1 MTTIQSQVAGQARDT
16 ALWKNEVSSKSTSKF
31 MEGTGFE
38 RLQGATLKSSRTP
51 EALVNSKEL
60 FKNFFHSEVRNLS
73 DGMPAAQAQYF
84 EQIAE
89 GKLNEILDATFTK
102 MEDRL
107 VEGRSIRNPKS
118 TMKEA
123 NKLATEF
130 LKTLEAP
137 AMAVKTDALREK
149 VAGDKGD
156 YVIKPQIFARED
168 GGFNVVTSPVK
179 IENLVLKGGGG
190 KGVGYPPALA
200 EMSRA
205 GQLDSLKQV
214 VGTSA
219 GALTAVAVAVNMS
232 GEEMT
237 ELGEL
242 DMGELLGTDSGLNAL
257 YPELDFRN
265 QVQFIGKMMGS
276 GGDAQGMVRKMDV
289 ITGTKAMEYLNGE
302 AFSDPGGYEQEWRD
316 FAEGFAQQNGLQ
328 ADDVFNRL
336 QELRHQDFMEPQ
348 VADPVAQARGVAL
361 GAARALLPIAGPL
374 AMVLPVAEAAL
385 GGDAAPVPSRTDSM
399 ITFMDMKMLH
409 ALAPSEFR
417 EIQLTGYDKNDAQGV
432 FMNADTTPDMPIAY
446 AARISMAHPAIAS
459 AVHLTQDYGIGTHTF
474 ADGGIATNSPVEAV
488 FGGDLAASTAEVQ
501 GGSDQDIEV
510 GQLRAR
516 TALMIFDEGG
526 KGYSS
531 MHSPAEDRTSSSSFI
546 DRRFGVTTAA
556 KQGDKDKE
564 YVSNTF
570 VVFHGKVG
578 TMDTSPSAEKADHA
592 KALSAFKM
600 LEQIDNRCHQPNLQ
614 QTNTM
619 EQAYGLLSDA
629 EKQLLLADGP
639 PDIADFAVDEHG
651 ISADFIATGQLYD
664 MARAE
669 FA

>member
-1 MTTIQSQVAGQARDT
+1 MTTIQSQVAGQARNT

-73 DGMPAAQAQYF
+73 DGMPAAQSQYF

-89 GKLNEILDATFTK
+89 GMLNEILGATFTK

-130 LKTLEAP
+130 LKMLEAP
-137 AMAVKTDALREK
+137 AMEVKTVALREK
-149 VAGDKGD
+149 VAGDKGV
-156 YVIKPQIFARED
+156 YVVKPQIFARDD
-168 GGFNVVTSPVK
+168 GGFNVVTSPVN

-190 KGVGYPPALA
+190 KGIGYPPALA
-200 EMSRA
+200 EMSRS

-237 ELGEL
+237 ALGET
-242 DMGELLGTDSGLNAL
+242 DMGELLGTSSGLNAL

-265 QVQFIGKMMGS
+265 QVQFIGKMRGS
-276 GGDAQGMVRKMDV
+276 AGDAQGMVRKMDV
-289 ITGTKAMEYLNGE
+289 ITGTKAMEHLNAE
-302 AFSDPGGYEQEWRD
+302 AFSDPVGYEQKWRD

-328 ADDVFNRL
+328 ADDVFSRL

-348 VADPVAQARGVAL
+348 VAEPVALPLGLAL
-361 GAARALLPIAGPL
+361 DASRPIAGAL
-374 AMVLPVAEAAL
+374 AMVRAIAEAAFNRQ
-385 GGDAAPVPSRTDSM
+385 GGAAAPMPSRTDSM

-409 ALAPSEFR
+409 ALAPSDFR

-432 FMNADTTPDMPIAY
+432 FMNADTTPNMPIAY

-488 FGGDLAASTAEVQ
+488 FGGNLAASTAKVR

-531 MHSPAEDRTSSSSFI
+531 MHSPVEDRTYEASNI
-546 DRRFGVTTAA
+546 QRLFGMTTAA
-556 KQGDKDKE
+556 KQGDQDKE

-578 TMDTSPSAEKADHA
+578 TMDTSPSQEKADHA

-600 LEQIDNRCHQPNLQ
+600 LEQIDNRCNQPNLQ
-614 QTNTM
+614 QTNTL

-639 PDIADFAVDEHG
+639 PNIQDFAVDENG
-651 ISADFIATGQLYD
+651 TSADFIATGQLYD
-664 MARAE
+664 MARSE
-669 FA
+669 YG